1 MAQDRGLI
9 EQQLTAI
16 GEGSRWWEE
25 RELRDLPSVL
35 HRDETILGIARG
47 RLGRPAVLRRGWLV
61 VVTNQRLL
69 CIRSQRGRGWRQV
82 EMAVGGIERTALR
95 VGPLRMRLLVTGG
108 GERIRMFLR
117 KDEAYKLSR
126 ALTEI
131 APPPGEMQQG
141 FRPTR
146 MLRRVM
152 DHMLDLPAVALD
164 PSVPRGQALSSP
176 RPPPPSD
183 DRVHELEHQVDEL
196 RQQIGFLEQ
205 LLEEKQTPSGVGR

>member
-1 MAQDRGLI
+1 MAQDRGVI

-25 RELRDLPSVL
+25 REMRDLPSVL

-47 RLGRPAVLRRGWLV
+47 RLGRPAVIRRGWLV
-61 VVTNQRLL
+61 VVTNHRLL
-69 CIRSQRGRGWRQV
+69 CIRSQGGRGWRQV
-82 EMAVGGIERTALR
+82 EMSAAQIERTGLR
-95 VGPLRMRLLVTGG
+95 VGPLRMRLLVSGG
-108 GERIRMFLR
+108 GEKIRMFLR

-126 ALTEI
+126 ALSGI
-131 APPPGEMQQG
+131 AGPPRELDQG

-164 PSVPRGQALSSP
+164 PSLPSGQALSSP
-176 RPPPPSD
+176 RPAPPSD

-205 LLEEKQTPSGVGR
+205 LLEEKQSPSGVGR